1 MLSDTAYLKAAYRL
15 RMGKRLNLAH
25 PQTFNEKLQWLK
37 LNDRQSVYTRMAD
50 KFAARAFVAER
61 IGERHLIPLLGV
73 WDDPEDIDFDDLPNK
88 FVLKCNHNSGLGM
101 CICKDKA
108 SLDIKQTKAALARG
122 LRENYYLR
130 GREWPYRDIPR
141 KIVAEAFIEDA
152 SGDLKDYKF
161 LCFNGKVELFDIDF
175 DRFINHHVNYYDIHG
190 KLLPVGLV
198 DFPPLPERNLPI
210 PDNLEE
216 MISIAETLAQGC
228 PFLRVDLYNVN
239 GAVYFGEMTF
249 FPSSG
254 MGKFFPE
261 EWDTLLGEQ
270 LTLPEVASG
279 V

>member
-1 MLSDTAYLKAAYRL
+1 
-15 RMGKRLNLAH
+15 MGKRLNLAH

-61 IGERHLIPLLGV
+61 IGERYLIPLLGV
-73 WDDPEDIDFDDLPNK
+73 WDDPEDIDFDTLPNK

-130 GREWPYRDIPR
+130 GREWPYRDISR
-141 KIVAEAFIEDA
+141 KIVAENFIEDA
-152 SGDLKDYKF
+152 NGDLNDYKLF
-161 LCFNGKVELFDIDF
+161 CFNGKVAFFKIDF
-175 DRFINHHVNYYDIHG
+175 DRFTDHHANYYDIHG
-190 KLLPVGLV
+190 KLLPFGEVIC
-198 DFPPLPERNLPI
+198 PPVPERNLPI
-210 PDNLEE
+210 PDNLEK

-249 FPSSG
+249 FPASG
-254 MGKFFPE
+254 MGKFTSP
-261 EWDTLLGEQ
+261 EWDRRMGSWIE
-270 LTLPEVASG
+270 LPPNGDER
-279 V
+279 